1 MDTQYTLRAQELRDL
16 YNSLQM
22 TYLTKDERLDALLSL
37 KHTVKVIF
45 AVVNFCKNDA
55 GQDSPSFLIVIF
67 YFRKRHWS
75 RQFIKLIKSWRY
87 VYWFLIFKNI
97 PLKCCP
103 KFKWDNINDS
113 RTYVRHTCSSCKTF
127 VLINALDM

>member
-45 AVVNFCKNDA
+45 AVVNFSKNDA

-75 RQFIKLIKSWRY
+75 RQFIKLIKS
-87 VYWFLIFKNI
+87 
-97 PLKCCP
+97 
-103 KFKWDNINDS
+103 
-113 RTYVRHTCSSCKTF
+113 
-127 VLINALDM
+127 